1 MDAFSYLSVLL
12 SVIIGLGISQ
22 LLTSFGRLIRHR
34 DVVRSYWPSLLWAG
48 VLLLIFI
55 QSWWAMFVLRHY
67 TDWTFPA
74 FTIVLLQTIALYMM
88 AAVVL
93 PETVEE
99 AGVDLQ
105 VHYEKHRRWVFG
117 FLLVAVITSVAK
129 DVILYGRFAD
139 PANLAFH
146 ALFAMACVSA
156 ILVRPARFHA
166 FLAIVSA
173 IAMGAY
179 VATLFARLQ

>member
-34 DVVRSYWPSLLWAG
+34 DIVRSYWPSLLWAG

-67 TDWTFPA
+67 TDWTFLA
-74 FTIVLLQTIALYMM
+74 FAIVLLQTIALYMM

-99 AGVDLQ
+99 AGVDLRI
-105 VHYEKHRRWVFG
+105 HFEKHRRWVFG
-117 FLLVAVITSVAK
+117 FLLVAVITSVVK

-146 ALFAMACVSA
+146 AIFMVSCISA
-156 ILVRPARFHA
+156 ILVRSARFHE
-166 FLAIVSA
+166 FMAIASA

>member
-12 SVIIGLGISQ
+12 SVIIGLGIGQ

-34 DVVRSYWPSLLWAG
+34 DAVHYYWPPLLWAG

-67 TDWTFPA
+67 TDWTFLA

-99 AGVDLQ
+99 AGVDLR

-129 DVILYGRFAD
+129 DVILYGRFAG

-146 ALFAMACVSA
+146 ALFTMSCVSA
-156 ILVRPARFHA
+156 MLVRRARFHE

-179 VATLFARLQ
+179 VATLFSRLQ